1 MDNTDRTTD
10 APPPDF
16 WELGQAIDL
25 RGPEADAFA
34 VKLAQQDWGVRGYD
48 AVIKRLG
55 ERRPD
60 LLGYR
65 RTRRFSRAVLD
76 GHDVLT
82 FWSIEYCWIGSGRSL
97 PNDAKDGWL
106 RPVGA
111 PFRYGPPSL
120 DIVLA
125 GRGARE
131 ALRAWQDGT
140 ARGKRAHD
148 LIVPADVWTPRI
160 YQEAV
165 RRFYMRLFDL
175 PRVRL
180 RARTM
185 PEIRFENAWYLPE
198 ESNERAWAEARAK
211 AEDAWLAG
219 VELTR
224 SGRRRFRRFGRDPGR
239 PLG

>member
-1 MDNTDRTTD
+1 
-10 APPPDF
+10 
-16 WELGQAIDL
+16 
-25 RGPEADAFA
+25 
-34 VKLAQQDWGVRGYD
+34 
-48 AVIKRLG
+48 
-55 ERRPD
+55 
-60 LLGYR
+60 
-65 RTRRFSRAVLD
+65 
-76 GHDVLT
+76 VLT

-148 LIVPADVWTPRI
+148 LIVPAAGPGPCRRSGSRTPGI
-160 YQEAV
+160 S
-165 RRFYMRLFDL
+165 RRSPTSARG
-175 PRVRL
+175 PR
-180 RARTM
+180 
-185 PEIRFENAWYLPE
+185 
-198 ESNERAWAEARAK
+198 RAK

-224 SGRRRFRRFGRDPGR
+224 SGRRRFRRFGRDPRR